1 MEEPMIS
8 LTVLGELFDYNYWAR
23 DRQLEACATLTPEQ
37 FLRPLGNSFSSLRD
51 TLAHLVG
58 AEWIWLERWLGHTPR
73 SMPSWELITT
83 AAVERR
89 WRALVGAEWIRL
101 ERWLGRT
108 PRSMS
113 AWELITLAAVEERWR
128 AVERDMR
135 QYLAGLSG
143 DALPRPLT
151 YVNLKGE
158 TWTYPL
164 WRTLLHLV
172 NHQTYHRGQVTTLLR
187 QLGAKAP
194 AVDFLVAHDLGLR
207 K

>member
-73 SMPSWELITT
+73 SMPAWELTTT

-89 WRALVGAEWIRL
+89 WRALG
-101 ERWLGRT
+101 GRGGVT
-108 PRSMS
+108 
-113 AWELITLAAVEERWR
+113 
-128 AVERDMR
+128 
-135 QYLAGLSG
+135 
-143 DALPRPLT
+143 LPRRVCHHPPPPPP
-151 YVNLKGE
+151 G
-158 TWTYPL
+158 
-164 WRTLLHLV
+164 
-172 NHQTYHRGQVTTLLR
+172 
-187 QLGAKAP
+187 GAGPPP
-194 AVDFLVAHDLGLR
+194 ARVEPPATVHAATAT
-207 K
+207 

>member
-23 DRQLEACATLTPEQ
+23 DRQLEACAPLTPEQ

-58 AEWIWLERWLGHTPR
+58 AEWI
-73 SMPSWELITT
+73 
-83 AAVERR
+83 
-89 WRALVGAEWIRL
+89 RL

-108 PRSMS
+108 PRSMP
-113 AWELITLAAVEERWR
+113 AGELTTLAAVEDRWR

-135 QYLAGLSG
+135 QYLAGLSE
-143 DALPRPLT
+143 DAVPRPLT
-151 YVNLKGE
+151 YVNLKSE

-187 QLGAKAP
+187 QHGVRTAP
-194 AVDFLVAHDLGLR
+194 VDLLVADDMGLFDTGAR
-207 K
+207 R

>member
-1 MEEPMIS
+1 MIS

-37 FLRPLGNSFSSLRD
+37 FLRRLGNSFSSLRD

-73 SMPSWELITT
+73 SMPSWELTTT
-83 AAVERR
+83 AAVED
-89 WRALVGAEWIRL
+89 
-101 ERWLGRT
+101 
-108 PRSMS
+108 
-113 AWELITLAAVEERWR
+113 RWR

-135 QYLAGLSG
+135 QYLAGLSE

-151 YVNLKGE
+151 YINLKGE